1 MAVVV
6 CYWSLRRLLFTR
18 LLAKGESML
27 ESMGGLGGGGLTSK
41 SSADGDNMFGDNSF
55 DYRNAS
61 TDNKV
66 TFVAIAFVSFVTGL
80 IVAKA
85 VK

>member
-1 MAVVV
+1 
-6 CYWSLRRLLFTR
+6 
-18 LLAKGESML
+18 ML
-27 ESMGGLGGGGLTSK
+27 ESMGDLGSESTGGLGGFMGGLGGGGLTSS

-61 TDNKV
+61 PDSKV
-66 TFVAIAFVSFVTGL
+66 VIVAIAFVSFVTGL